1 MSKPEKPKSLFEQIT
16 GPSKRSLRTNKLAA
30 NSNKHLGVP
39 PQIATRMVNVR
50 RQSRG
55 R

>member
-1 MSKPEKPKSLFEQIT
+1 MTKPEKPKSLFEQIT
-16 GPSKRSLRTNKLAA
+16 GSSKRSLRTNKLES
-30 NSNKHLGVP
+30 NTNKHGVP